1 MYQQR
6 KANIGEDHAANPD
19 GGQWN
24 PSPCSDISNSVVW
37 SAALDWMGPHA
48 FKARYGVQPGVDRD
62 FGMWWGP
69 RHDQRVSHRRDTL
82 DSPTGLLYA
91 YDLTWDEYA
100 VLATDIPWAAVE
112 AIINRA
118 LASDARMSAE
128 AIAGL
133 LVDHLVVPTQDME
146 TGTGLAA
153 GVEL

>member
-6 KANIGEDHAANPD
+6 KANIGEVHAANAY
-19 GGQWN
+19 GGQCN
-24 PSPCSDISNSVVW
+24 PSHSSDSFYAVVR
-37 SAALDWMGPHA
+37 SAALDWMGPRV

-69 RHDQRVSHRRDTL
+69 RRDQRVSHRGDTL
-82 DSPTGLLYA
+82 DSPKGLLYA

-118 LASDARMSAE
+118 LASDTRMSAE

-133 LVDHLVVPTQDME
+133 LVDHLVVPAQDVE
-146 TGTGLAA
+146 TTTELAI

>member
-6 KANIGEDHAANPD
+6 KANIGEVHAANAY
-19 GGQWN
+19 GGQGN
-24 PSPCSDISNSVVW
+24 PSHSSDSSNAVVR
-37 SAALDWMGPHA
+37 SAALGWMGPRA

-82 DSPTGLLYA
+82 DSPTGLFYA

-118 LASDARMSAE
+118 LSSDTRMSAE

-133 LVDHLVVPTQDME
+133 LVDHLVVPTQDVE
-146 TGTGLAA
+146 TTTELAI

>member
-1 MYQQR
+1 MYQQH
-6 KANIGEDHAANPD
+6 KSKIGEVHAANAY
-19 GGQWN
+19 GGQSN
-24 PSPCSDISNSVVW
+24 PSHSSDSSNAVVR
-37 SAALDWMGPHA
+37 SAALDWMGPRA

-62 FGMWWGP
+62 FGRWWGP

-91 YDLTWDEYA
+91 YDLTSDEYA

-112 AIINRA
+112 AIINHA
-118 LASDARMSAE
+118 LASDTRMSAE

-133 LVDHLVVPTQDME
+133 LVDHLVVPTQDVE
-146 TGTGLAA
+146 TGTGLTA

>member
-6 KANIGEDHAANPD
+6 KANIGEVHAANAY
-19 GGQWN
+19 GGQGS
-24 PSPCSDISNSVVW
+24 PSHSSDSSNAVVRSV
-37 SAALDWMGPHA
+37 ALDWMGPRA

-62 FGMWWGP
+62 FGRWWGP

-112 AIINRA
+112 AIIHNA
-118 LASDARMSAE
+118 LASDTRMSAE

-133 LVDHLVVPTQDME
+133 VADHLAVTTPGLE
-146 TGTGLAA
+146 TGTGLAI

>member
-1 MYQQR
+1 MYQER
-6 KANIGEDHAANPD
+6 KPSIGGVHAANAF
-19 GGQWN
+19 GGQCCPVDSTTSSDPEVN
-24 PSPCSDISNSVVW
+24 PRM
-37 SAALDWMGPHA
+37 LDWMGPHA

-62 FGMWWGP
+62 LEMWWGP
-69 RHDQRVSHRRDTL
+69 RHDQRLSHRHDTL

-100 VLATDIPWAAVE
+100 VLATDVTWAAVE
-112 AIINRA
+112 AVINHA
-118 LASDARMSAE
+118 LASDTRMSAE

-133 LVDHLVVPTQDME
+133 LGDHLAVPTPGLE

>member
-1 MYQQR
+1 MDQER
-6 KANIGEDHAANPD
+6 ETTDSEVDVANRHDRPRILDTE
-19 GGQWN
+19 
-24 PSPCSDISNSVVW
+24 ISAQPEVKP
-37 SAALDWMGPHA
+37 LRLKWMGPRA

-62 FGMWWGP
+62 FGMGCGP

-100 VLATDIPWAAVE
+100 VLATDVPWAAVE
-112 AIINRA
+112 AVINHA
-118 LASDARMSAE
+118 LASDTDMSAD

-133 LVDHLVVPTQDME
+133 LADHLAVRTPGLE
-146 TGTGLAA
+146 TATGLAA

>member
-6 KANIGEDHAANPD
+6 KANIGEVHAANAF
-19 GGQWN
+19 GGQCN
-24 PSPCSDISNSVVW
+24 PSHSNDSSNAVVR
-37 SAALDWMGPHA
+37 SAALDWMGPRA

-100 VLATDIPWAAVE
+100 VLGTDIPWADVE
-112 AIINRA
+112 AIINGA
-118 LASDARMSAE
+118 LARDTRMSAE

-133 LVDHLVVPTQDME
+133 LVDHLVVPAQDVE
-146 TGTGLAA
+146 TTTELAI

>member
-6 KANIGEDHAANPD
+6 KASIGEVHAANAY
-19 GGQWN
+19 GGQCCPVDSTTSSDPEAN
-24 PSPCSDISNSVVW
+24 PRM
-37 SAALDWMGPHA
+37 LDWVGPHA
-48 FKARYGVQPGVDRD
+48 FKARYGVQPGVDCD
-62 FGMWWGP
+62 FEMWWGP
-69 RHDQRVSHRRDTL
+69 RHDQRLSHRHDTL

-118 LASDARMSAE
+118 LASDTRMSAE

-133 LVDHLVVPTQDME
+133 LVDHLVVPAQDVE
-146 TGTGLAA
+146 TTTELAI
-153 GVEL
+153 GVER

>member
-1 MYQQR
+1 MYQQH
-6 KANIGEDHAANPD
+6 KSKIGEVHAANAY
-19 GGQWN
+19 GGQSN
-24 PSPCSDISNSVVW
+24 PSHSSDSSNAVVR
-37 SAALDWMGPHA
+37 SAALDWMGPRA

-62 FGMWWGP
+62 FGRWWGS

-112 AIINRA
+112 AIINNA
-118 LASDARMSAE
+118 LASDTRMSAE

-133 LVDHLVVPTQDME
+133 LVDHLVVPAQDVE
-146 TGTGLAA
+146 TTTELAI

>member
-6 KANIGEDHAANPD
+6 KANIGEVHAANAY
-19 GGQWN
+19 GGQCN
-24 PSPCSDISNSVVW
+24 PSHSSNSSNTVVR
-37 SAALDWMGPHA
+37 SAALDWMGPRA
-48 FKARYGVQPGVDRD
+48 FKAQYGVQPGVDRD

-112 AIINRA
+112 AIINSA
-118 LASDARMSAE
+118 LASDTRMSAE

-133 LVDHLVVPTQDME
+133 LVDHLVVPTQDVE
-146 TGTGLAA
+146 TTTELAI
-153 GVEL
+153 GVKL

>member
-1 MYQQR
+1 MYLQR
-6 KANIGEDHAANPD
+6 KANIGEALAANAY
-19 GGQWN
+19 GGQCN
-24 PSPCSDISNSVVW
+24 PPHSSDSSNAVVR
-37 SAALDWMGPHA
+37 SAALDWMGPRA
-48 FKARYGVQPGVDRD
+48 FKARYGVQPGVDRN

-100 VLATDIPWAAVE
+100 VLATDVPWAAVE
-112 AIINRA
+112 AVINNA
-118 LASDARMSAE
+118 LASDTRMSAE

-133 LVDHLVVPTQDME
+133 LVDHLVVPTQDVE
-146 TGTGLAA
+146 TTTESAI

>member
-1 MYQQR
+1 MYQQH
-6 KANIGEDHAANPD
+6 KSKIGEVHAANAY
-19 GGQWN
+19 GGQSN
-24 PSPCSDISNSVVW
+24 PSHSSDSSNAVVR
-37 SAALDWMGPHA
+37 SAALDWMGPRA

-62 FGMWWGP
+62 FGRWWGP

-112 AIINRA
+112 AIINNA
-118 LASDARMSAE
+118 LASDTRMSAE

-133 LVDHLVVPTQDME
+133 LVDHLVVPAQDVE
-146 TGTGLAA
+146 TTTELAI

>member
-1 MYQQR
+1 MDQER
-6 KANIGEDHAANPD
+6 ETTDGEVAVATRHDQPRIVD
-19 GGQWN
+19 TK
-24 PSPCSDISNSVVW
+24 V
-37 SAALDWMGPHA
+37 SAQLEVKPLRLHWMGTRA

-69 RHDQRVSHRRDTL
+69 RHDQRVSYRRDTL

-118 LASDARMSAE
+118 LASDTRMPAE

-133 LVDHLVVPTQDME
+133 LVDHLVVPEQDVE
-146 TGTGLAA
+146 TTTELAI

>member
-1 MYQQR
+1 MYQER
-6 KANIGEDHAANPD
+6 ETTDGEVAVANRHDQPRIVDTE
-19 GGQWN
+19 
-24 PSPCSDISNSVVW
+24 ISAQPEVKP
-37 SAALDWMGPHA
+37 LRLHWMGPRA

-100 VLATDIPWAAVE
+100 VLATDIPWTAVE
-112 AIINRA
+112 TIINRA
-118 LASDARMSAE
+118 LASDTRMSAE

-133 LVDHLVVPTQDME
+133 LVDHLVVPTQDVE
-146 TGTGLAA
+146 TTTELAI